1 MIKVVITA
9 AGKGT
14 RLLPFTKEMPKEMM
28 PIFSS
33 TYTKKKVVLPLLQY
47 IYEQLYSMNFRD
59 YCFVVGREKRSIE
72 DHFTPHETYLKEL
85 TGDYK
90 KFITKFYQKLDN
102 SHLVWINQNKPLG
115 FGDAIKRTERYV
127 GKEDFIVHAGDV
139 TILSKSKHPIL
150 RLIET
155 ANRNSDAKAILL
167 CKEIK
172 DFKTSSAR
180 ANLISDSLPSG
191 ILLLGRD
198 GKIIYS
204 NEAVSQIVGS
214 DIALF
219 ETIEDWLAHALVAN
233 DQLGVNELLERWR
246 SLVWIKGAVE
256 IFSINTD
263 LQEPLEIEFR
273 PKLMK
278 DGSLLMSISEVADTR
293 VSGQIIRDNRTSVSE
308 MNGRMD
314 TLLSIVSEIL
324 QLWGNDQDSKTLN
337 VTVSR
342 IDTLALLLAHTT
354 KDESHSSV
362 NFGKYISSLVKEL
375 IELAP
380 DHSDPCVHLNYGI
393 QHTNQAH

>member
-1 MIKVVITA
+1 VIKVVITA

-115 FGDAIKRTERYV
+115 FGDAVKRTERYV

-139 TILSKSKHPIL
+139 AILSKSKHPIL

-172 DFKTSSAR
+172 DFKRYGVPTVKKLSN
-180 ANLISDSLPSG
+180 NLFTVKEVIEKPDKPKSNFG
-191 ILLLGRD
+191 ILPL
-198 GKIIYS
+198 YY
-204 NEAVSQIVGS
+204 
-214 DIALF
+214 F
-219 ETIEDWLAHALVAN
+219 
-233 DQLGVNELLERWR
+233 R
-246 SLVWIKGAVE
+246 SE
-256 IFSINTD
+256 IFSSLKKIKQGKGKEFQLTD
-263 LQEPLEIEFR
+263 
-273 PKLMK
+273 
-278 DGSLLMSISEVADTR
+278 
-293 VSGQIIRDNRTSVSE
+293 
-308 MNGRMD
+308 
-314 TLLSIVSEIL
+314 
-324 QLWGNDQDSKTLN
+324 
-337 VTVSR
+337 
-342 IDTLALLLAHTT
+342 
-354 KDESHSSV
+354 
-362 NFGKYISSLVKEL
+362 
-375 IELAP
+375 
-380 DHSDPCVHLNYGI
+380 GI
-393 QHTNQAH
+393 QNLIKRNQKVLAIILNENEEEIDVGTVESYKKSQEITFRKA